1 MYLIF
6 VKENDEKFK
15 SNLSQ
20 FDKDMFEFLNLYE
33 KRFSESLCSE
43 LPLEHLE
50 GYIIHC
56 ISDRTPLI
64 WHHIGLH
71 SLTRVDNK

>member
-50 GYIIHC
+50 G
-56 ISDRTPLI
+56 
-64 WHHIGLH
+64 
-71 SLTRVDNK
+71 